1 MGHTLAEKILMHNS
15 GLKDLRPGD
24 IVITKPDMVMFHDI
38 YSPFVYNKFKE
49 MGFTKVWDTS
59 KVVFISDHLLP
70 TCNQGDS
77 RNIKYGHLFADEFNI
92 DKEHVHIGEGISH
105 QLMPELRYAK
115 PGEVVYVTDSHTTT
129 YGAIGNFAT
138 GVGHTEMAAILGTGE
153 MWAKVPSAIKIQ
165 VEGHLPK
172 GVYSKDII
180 LKVLGDIKADGGTYK
195 SLEFCGRT
203 IDELSVD
210 DRLTISNMVVECG
223 GKVGL
228 MAPDQKTCEY
238 SGINP
243 EDVAWLTFD
252 DDAEYE
258 KVLYYNA
265 EELEPQL
272 SCPEYVDN
280 VHPIGDVEGIKVN
293 QVFIGSCTN
302 GRLEDLKIAAELL
315 KHKKIDQYTKLIVTP
330 ASNKIF
336 QEAVN
341 LGYIETLVNAGAMVT
356 HPYCSLCQGRSGGIM
371 SDDEVTLGTNNR
383 NFLGRMGTPKSKIYL
398 SSPAVAAATA
408 LTGRITDPRELL

>member
-1 MGHTLAEKILMHNS
+1 MGHTLAEKILMHNAN
-15 GLKDLRPGD
+15 LKSVKPGD

-38 YSPFVYNKFKE
+38 YSPNVYKKFKE
-49 MGFTKVWDTS
+49 MGFTKAWDTS
-59 KVVFISDHLLP
+59 KVSFMSDHLTP
-70 TCNQGDS
+70 TCSPGDS
-77 RNIKYGHLFADEFNI
+77 TNIKYGVLFADEFNI
-92 DKEHVHIGEGISH
+92 DKNHVHIGEGISH
-105 QLMPELRYAK
+105 QLMPEYGYAK
-115 PGEVVYVTDSHTTT
+115 PGTVVYVTDSHTTT
-129 YGAIGNFAT
+129 YGAIGCFAT

-153 MWAKVPSAIKIQ
+153 MWARVPSAIKIQ
-165 VEGHLPK
+165 VEGKLPK

-180 LKVLGDIKADGGTYK
+180 LKVLGDIKADGGAYK
-195 SLEFCGRT
+195 SLEFCGST
-203 IDELSVD
+203 IDSLSVD

-238 SGINP
+238 SGVNP

-272 SCPEYVDN
+272 SIPEYVDN
-280 VHPIGDVEGIKVN
+280 VHPISEVLGTKVN
-293 QVFIGSCTN
+293 QVFLGSCTN
-302 GRLEDLKIAAELL
+302 GRLDDLRIAAEIL
-315 KHKKIDQYTKLIVTP
+315 KDKKVDPYTKFIVSP
-330 ASNKIF
+330 ASNKVF
-336 QEAVN
+336 QDAVR

-356 HPYCSLCQGRSGGIM
+356 HAYCSLCQGRGGGMM

-408 LTGRITDPRELL
+408 LTGKITDPREYL

>member
-1 MGHTLAEKILMHNS
+1 
-15 GLKDLRPGD
+15 
-24 IVITKPDMVMFHDI
+24 
-38 YSPFVYNKFKE
+38 
-49 MGFTKVWDTS
+49 
-59 KVVFISDHLLP
+59 
-70 TCNQGDS
+70 
-77 RNIKYGHLFADEFNI
+77 
-92 DKEHVHIGEGISH
+92 
-105 QLMPELRYAK
+105 
-115 PGEVVYVTDSHTTT
+115 
-129 YGAIGNFAT
+129 
-138 GVGHTEMAAILGTGE
+138 
-153 MWAKVPSAIKIQ
+153 
-165 VEGHLPK
+165 
-172 GVYSKDII
+172 
-180 LKVLGDIKADGGTYK
+180 
-195 SLEFCGRT
+195 
-203 IDELSVD
+203 
-210 DRLTISNMVVECG
+210 MVVECG

-238 SGINP
+238 SGVNP
-243 EDVAWLTFD
+243 EDVKWLTFD

-280 VHPIGDVEGIKVN
+280 VHPIGEVLGKRVN

-302 GRLEDLKIAAELL
+302 GRLEDLKIAAEIL
-315 KHKKIDQYTKLIVTP
+315 KDKKIDQYTKLIATP

-336 QEAVN
+336 QEAVS

-408 LTGRITDPRELL
+408 LTGKITDPRKLL

>member
-1 MGHTLAEKILMHNS
+1 MGHTLAEKILMHNT
-15 GLKDLRPGD
+15 GLKDLKPGD
-24 IVITKPDMVMFHDI
+24 IVMTKPDMVMFHDI
-38 YSPFVYNKFKE
+38 YSPNVYKKFKE

-59 KVVFISDHLLP
+59 KISFMSDHLIP
-70 TCNQGDS
+70 TCSPGDS
-77 RNIKYGHLFADEFNI
+77 TNVKYGVMFADEFNI
-92 DKEHVHIGEGISH
+92 DKGHVHIGEGIGH
-105 QLMPELRYAK
+105 QLMPELGYAK

-153 MWAKVPSAIKIQ
+153 MWVKVPGAVKIQ
-165 VEGHLPK
+165 VDGKLPK

-180 LKVLGDIKADGGTYK
+180 LKLLGDIKAGGGTYK
-195 SLEFCGRT
+195 SLEFCGST
-203 IDELSVD
+203 IDDLSVD

-223 GKVGL
+223 GKAGL

-238 SGINP
+238 SGINY
-243 EDVAWLTFD
+243 EDVSWLTFD

-258 KVLYYNA
+258 RVLHYNA

-280 VHPIGDVEGIKVN
+280 VHPIRDVIGTKIN
-293 QVFIGSCTN
+293 QVFLGSCTN
-302 GRLEDLKIAAELL
+302 GRLSDLRIAAEIL
-315 KHKKIDQYTKLIVTP
+315 KNKKIDPYTKFIVTP

-341 LGYIETLVNAGAMVT
+341 LGYIEILVNAGAMVT

-371 SDDEVTLGTNNR
+371 ADNEVTLGTNNR
-383 NFLGRMGTPKSKIYL
+383 NFLGRMGTTKSKIYL
-398 SSPAVAAATA
+398 SSPAVAAASS
-408 LTGRITDPRELL
+408 LTGKIADPREYL